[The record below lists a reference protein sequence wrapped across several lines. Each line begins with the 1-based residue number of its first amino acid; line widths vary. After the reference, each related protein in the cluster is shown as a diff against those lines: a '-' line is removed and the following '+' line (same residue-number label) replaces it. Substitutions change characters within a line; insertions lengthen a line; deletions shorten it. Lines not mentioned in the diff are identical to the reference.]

1 MSQTAQ
7 ARKVKCSFTL
17 THEAA
22 NFLSQ
27 TREERQIRSDSET
40 LEQLLRELL
49 VARKREELD
58 RAITEFYDNAPDE
71 VLAEERAWAENSSV
85 DMWIGIPE

>member
-1 MSQTAQ
+1 MPQAAQ

-17 THEAA
+17 THQAA
-22 NFLSQ
+22 DFLRQ
-27 TREERQIRSDSET
+27 TREERKTRSASET
-40 LEQLLRELL
+40 LEQLLEELIL
-49 VARKREELD
+49 ARKREELD

-71 VLAEERAWAENSSV
+71 VLAEERAWAQNSAA